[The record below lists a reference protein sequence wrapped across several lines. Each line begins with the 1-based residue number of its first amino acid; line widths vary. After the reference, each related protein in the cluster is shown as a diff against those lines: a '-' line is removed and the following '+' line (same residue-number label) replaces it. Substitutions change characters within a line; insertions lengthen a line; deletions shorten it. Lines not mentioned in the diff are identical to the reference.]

1 MEKEGEDE
9 IQSTLQQCSRVVL
22 VGQGNYV
29 FLVHKEGKEEEEE
42 EKLENKEG
50 EGEEEREEEEEEKD
64 QEEITTAIQ
73 SFAVMQHS
81 CTVGLGYLVL
91 YFFVNKEEEEEE
103 EEEEETEEELAVVCF
118 SRT

>member
-42 EKLENKEG
+42 EKLENKED

-73 SFAVMQHS
+73 SFAVINAAQLYCWPRLS
-81 CTVGLGYLVL
+81 CLI
-91 YFFVNKEEEEEE
+91 FFSEQGGG
-103 EEEEETEEELAVVCF
+103 
-118 SRT
+118 RGGGGGGGD

>member
-42 EKLENKEG
+42 EKLENKED

-73 SFAVMQHS
+73 YFAVMQHS
-81 CTVGLGYLVL
+81 CTVGLGYHVL
-91 YFFVNKEEEEEE
+91 YFLVNKEEQEE